1 MNQAIYAVSYYLF
14 LSVISIWAIYA
25 TTPGVDGIAR
35 RGPRVVGYGVKPL
48 LMHLQRPRTL
58 SGHRVNGAL
67 PVCHSHVILGR
78 LIVEFTHFQL
88 PNSGPLRVDSETRYC
103 LLIICGESFKL
114 ELESVSEPAVDSDL
128 PRLLDSN
135 GSPWQTGRTETTGE

>member
-14 LSVISIWAIYA
+14 LPVISIWAIYA

-48 LMHLQRPRTL
+48 LMHLQRPRT
-58 SGHRVNGAL
+58 SFWSSCQRCV
-67 PVCHSHVILGR
+67 VCHSHVILGR
-78 LIVEFTHFQL
+78 LIVVFTHFQL